1 MGPTSHKAFER
12 TTAFQPS
19 CQAGANMGLFPP
31 SASGAPRERAHKHLI
46 LSLFPSGSLSGQWP
60 DGGED
65 PSRCMPS
72 LFRFL
77 LVVGIIGGIGYGVIF
92 ALATFVNPKP
102 REITVTVPPDRFYRQ
117 R

>member
-1 MGPTSHKAFER
+1 
-12 TTAFQPS
+12 
-19 CQAGANMGLFPP
+19 
-31 SASGAPRERAHKHLI
+31 
-46 LSLFPSGSLSGQWP
+46 
-60 DGGED
+60 
-65 PSRCMPS
+65 MPS

-77 LVVGIIGGIGYGVIF
+77 LVLGIIGGIGYGVIF